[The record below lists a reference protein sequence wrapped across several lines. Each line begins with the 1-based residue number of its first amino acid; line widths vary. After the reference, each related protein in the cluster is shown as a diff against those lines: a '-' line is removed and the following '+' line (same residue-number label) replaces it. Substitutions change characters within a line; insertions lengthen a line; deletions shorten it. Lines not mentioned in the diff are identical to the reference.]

1 MDGSFIVSF
10 SGLPMRK
17 RRRGTGSTSSRTTGK
32 PFKNIQKPLVRKYP
46 KLKKIAHFWARF
58 LS

>member
-17 RRRGTGSTSSRTTGK
+17 RRRGTDSTSSKTTAK

-46 KLKKIAHFWARF
+46 KL
-58 LS
+58 